1 VKNISSAED
10 DSQGRTHF
18 RRQPTLQEYLMAN
31 RPDFI
36 QNAEYRRKCLGE
48 LAYLRELRHENK
60 QRLLVIASHTSR
72 SKGGTAASVN
82 RGPLF
87 SPPLAK
93 RRLFNLRTM
102 RAQTECKYRNLSEVQ
117 NQKAEKK
124 KKEDYRTNR
133 LMAEIFAK
141 KLQQRV
147 LKGDVNLSNSQSVI
161 SIV

>member
-1 VKNISSAED
+1 
-10 DSQGRTHF
+10 
-18 RRQPTLQEYLMAN
+18 MAN

-87 SPPLAK
+87 SPPLGK
-93 RRLFNLRTM
+93 INTLICLLF
-102 RAQTECKYRNLSEVQ
+102 
-117 NQKAEKK
+117 QKL
-124 KKEDYRTNR
+124 NV
-133 LMAEIFAK
+133 M
-141 KLQQRV
+141 
-147 LKGDVNLSNSQSVI
+147 
-161 SIV
+161 IVFCIPYIYIYI